1 MSIPSSSWTSVLQ
14 DIISSHNERHRIA
27 TALDITATTLSR
39 WANSEYKPQRFDLIR
54 LVQAVQPQHRQE
66 LVEALEEEYPDVHTW
81 LLDDTAATGS
91 IEADFFAQV
100 LNVRTTTTESLLF
113 WRISDMVLKKALDE
127 LDRNQLGMSIK
138 LIQCMPPS
146 SDGRICSLR
155 ESVGKG
161 TAPWTADLEHE
172 VIFLGLESMSGY
184 TVEMRHVI
192 NHDDLSKNTTFP
204 AYRGKFE
211 VSAAAHPIC
220 LEGRIAG
227 CLLAAS
233 TQVGHFSQ
241 QRLALLATFSNLI
254 ALAFNKNE
262 FYSPELL
269 DMRVMPPPDKQRPIV
284 ATFRERVWEKF
295 RPVTHGQER
304 PSSKEVELLAWQEIE
319 SELLKLPVDASTSYR
334 P

>member
-1 MSIPSSSWTSVLQ
+1 MNMPSSSWTSVLRN
-14 DIISSHNERHRIA
+14 IISSYNERQRIA

-39 WANSEYKPQRFDLIR
+39 WANAEYKPRRFELIR
-54 LVQAVQPQHRQE
+54 LLHIVQPQHRRE
-66 LVEALEEEYPDVHTW
+66 LLEALEEEYPDVNDW
-81 LLDDTAATGS
+81 LLDDAAAAGS
-91 IEADFFAQV
+91 ITSDFFAQV

-127 LDRNQLGMSIK
+127 LDPNQLGMSVE

-146 SDGRICSLR
+146 SDGRIRSLR
-155 ESVGKG
+155 ESVGRG

-172 VIFLGLESMSGY
+172 VVFLGLESMSGY
-184 TVEMRHVI
+184 AVEMRHVI

-204 AYRGKFE
+204 AYRGRFE
-211 VSAAAHPIC
+211 ASAAAHPIS

-233 TQVGHFSQ
+233 TQVRHFSQ

-262 FYSPELL
+262 FYPPELV
-269 DMRVMPPPDKQRPIV
+269 DMGVMPTPDKQRPIV
-284 ATFRERVWEKF
+284 ATFRERVWQRF
-295 RPVTHGQER
+295 RTLRRDQRR
-304 PSSKEVELLAWQEIE
+304 PSNQEVELLVWQEIE
-319 SELLKLPVDASTSYR
+319 SELLKLHVDASSS
-334 P
+334 